1 MTSNATLPHAVALAQ
16 ELEIELRHLDALQQ
30 HYAQLLV
37 HQLSSLDF
45 LSEGDA
51 ATMVAAKEPT
61 TVHNG
66 GHVAAEAEVVA
77 VATTCIKQPSA
88 APLPW
93 RHHAHDAARVRQPP
107 FRHSACPVPSTISS
121 SSSPLPQ
128 PLAATRVPPPL
139 PPQPKRSGRSAVK
152 SVTPRPNADKTC
164 NDLPRQQPHVAA
176 APVVPVSAKDEAA
189 RRARRAL
196 RFIREERDAYFN
208 AKARRAEELLRE
220 GREAARKNRARRQ
233 ADMAQALP
241 KAA

>member
-16 ELEIELRHLDALQQ
+16 ELEIELRHLDTLQQ

-45 LSEGDA
+45 IGEGDA
-51 ATMVAAKEPT
+51 STMVAAKEAT
-61 TVHNG
+61 TVHDG
-66 GHVAAEAEVVA
+66 GCVVAKPEVA
-77 VATTCIKQPSA
+77 VATTCIKQPSVV
-88 APLPW
+88 PLPW
-93 RHHAHDAARVRQPP
+93 RHHTHDAARALQPP
-107 FRHSACPVPSTISS
+107 FRHSACPLPSTISG

-128 PLAATRVPPPL
+128 PLAATSVPQPL
-139 PPQPKRSGRSAVK
+139 PSQPKRSGRSAVK
-152 SVTPRPNADKTC
+152 PLTPRPNADKTC

-176 APVVPVSAKDEAA
+176 APVVPVSAKDEAT

-241 KAA
+241 KTA

>member
-45 LSEGDA
+45 LNEGDA
-51 ATMVAAKEPT
+51 ATMVSAKEPT
-61 TVHNG
+61 MAHNG
-66 GHVAAEAEVVA
+66 GCAVAKPEVA

-88 APLPW
+88 VPLPW
-93 RHHAHDAARVRQPP
+93 RRHTHDAARVLQPP

-121 SSSPLPQ
+121 SSSPLLQ
-128 PLAATRVPPPL
+128 PLAATSVPPPL
-139 PPQPKRSGRSAVK
+139 SPQPKRSGRSAVK
-152 SVTPRPNADKTC
+152 PVTPRPNADKTC
-164 NDLPRQQPHVAA
+164 KDLPRHQPHVAA
-176 APVVPVSAKDEAA
+176 APVVPASTKDEAT

-233 ADMAQALP
+233 ADMAQTLP